1 MLFADVSGFTAHYE
15 QETSLRRA
23 LGDRIGY
30 ASAVLNAAQVR
41 LRLGD
46 VEGSQSALVDG
57 LAVAVAVGARRY
69 IHFALLLEAD
79 RRLTAGDTAGAL
91 SLLGLVRTQPA
102 ADRDD
107 RIEIDR
113 VLSRAGLDVRTAG
126 DRLAAGAGL
135 DLNDVVADLL
145 DGR

>member
-1 MLFADVSGFTAHYE
+1 M
-15 QETSLRRA
+15 
-23 LGDRIGY
+23 
-30 ASAVLNAAQVR
+30 LNAAQVR

-57 LAVAVAVGARRY
+57 LAEAVAVGARRY

-79 RRLTAGDTAGAL
+79 RRLTGGDTDGAL

-126 DRLAAGAGL
+126 ERLAVGATLEL
-135 DLNDVVADLL
+135 DDVVDGLL
-145 DGR
+145 NGG